1 VILLGISAVTNVADI
16 IIKPKLETA
25 SGNFEVADK
34 QHVQSAGQGKPEN
47 KNSDTFYEEKIKKM
61 IDKTNQTLAEHSTQ
75 LSFTIH
81 EQTKEIM
88 VKVLDTNSGEVIKE
102 IPSQKSLDRLA
113 AVLENIG
120 WIIDRK
126 V

>member
-1 VILLGISAVTNVADI
+1 MDISAVTNVPEI
-16 IIKPKLETA
+16 VIKPKLDVA
-25 SGNFEVADK
+25 SGNINVADK
-34 QHVQSAGQGKPEN
+34 QQVQQAGQGLPEN
-47 KNSDTFYEEKIKKM
+47 KNSETFNEEKIKKM
-61 IDKTNQTLAEHSTQ
+61 IDKTNQTLAEHSTK
-75 LSFTIH
+75 LSFSIH

-88 VKVLDTNSGEVIKE
+88 VKVLDVDSGEVIKE

-120 WIIDRK
+120 WIIDRR